1 MESGVKQ
8 KGRRHMKRTFGMLLV
23 TAGILLG
30 SYTIIMVTTRG
41 VTSTPVIRLTRIAK
55 VLPIFRKSA
64 IPVYG
69 VVAIGLALVGF
80 IIMDSP
86 ERPRLPRDTSR

>member
-1 MESGVKQ
+1 
-8 KGRRHMKRTFGMLLV
+8 MKRMFGMLLV

-55 VLPIFRKSA
+55 VLPMFRKSA
-64 IPVYG
+64 VPVYG
-69 VVAIGLALVGF
+69 VIAIGLALVGF

-86 ERPRLPRDTSR
+86 GRPRLPTEKGR